1 MTNEFF
7 STLLTLADTRRFHP
21 ATGTA
26 GSRVATGPA
35 PSALACGQRR
45 VESGLTAARST
56 AADAGE
62 DATERLGKITSIH
75 RYPVKS
81 MGGERLAVAPLTLQ
95 GIALDR
101 MYAFV
106 QAGSK
111 SPFPWLTGREVPAML
126 FYGATVAPG
135 QPPSVT
141 VRTPAGAEFAAD
153 APALLAELEAL
164 AKGPV
169 HLLPNYRGSFDVAPV
184 SVIASSTV
192 AGVATATSTRA
203 DPLRFRMNFLIDT
216 GGAASFVENA
226 WVGRILRLGQT
237 ARIAVTEP
245 DKRCVMV
252 TLEHPAGAASPAVL
266 RAVADANGAAA
277 GVYATVL
284 APGEVRE
291 GDEAWIE

>member
-1 MTNEFF
+1 M
-7 STLLTLADTRRFHP
+7 
-21 ATGTA
+21 
-26 GSRVATGPA
+26 
-35 PSALACGQRR
+35 
-45 VESGLTAARST
+45 
-56 AADAGE
+56 
-62 DATERLGKITSIH
+62 ERLGKIAAIH

-111 SPFPWLTGREVPAML
+111 SPFPWLTGRDVPAML
-126 FYGATVAPG
+126 FYGTTVTPG
-135 QPPSVT
+135 WPPTVT

-153 APALLAELEAL
+153 DSALLAELQAL
-164 AKGPV
+164 AKGPL
-169 HLLPNYRGSFDVAPV
+169 HCLPNYRGSFDVAPV
-184 SVIASSTV
+184 SLIASSTV
-192 AGVATATSTRA
+192 EAIAAASSTAA

-216 GGAASFVENA
+216 GGAAPFVENA
-226 WVGRILRLGQT
+226 WVGRVLRLGET

-252 TLEHPAGAASPAVL
+252 TLEHPSGAASPAVL
-266 RAVADANGAAA
+266 SAVADANAAAA

-284 APGEVRE
+284 TPGEVRE
-291 GDEAWIE
+291 GDEVWVE